1 MRTRHLM
8 LSFSSFIFFAGGF
21 MGPPASSGASDE
33 ERFESERRDMVE
45 NQIKSRGVSDARVL
59 HAMLSVK
66 RHLFVPDEARRYAYE
81 DSAMPI
87 GLNQTISQPYI
98 VALMTELA
106 SISPSSRVLEIG
118 TGTGYQA
125 AVLAEIAEKVY
136 SIEIIGELAEN
147 ARKRLQK
154 LGYKNIEI
162 RHGDG
167 YAGWPEQAPF
177 DAIVVTAAAPE
188 IPEELIHELK
198 IGGRMII
205 PLGDI
210 FQELYVLTKNKDG
223 GFIKEHV
230 IPVRFVP
237 MVRGKKTDSRP

>member
-1 MRTRHLM
+1 MLGRFM
-8 LSFSSFIFFAGGF
+8 LSFFTFIAFGSIFYHESSF
-21 MGPPASSGASDE
+21 ASGNE
-33 ERFESERRDMVE
+33 ERFEAERCEMVE
-45 NQIKSRGVSDARVL
+45 HQIKARGVKDPHVL
-59 HAMLSVK
+59 HAMLSVR
-66 RHLFVPDEARRYAYE
+66 RHLFVPPDAQRYAYE

-106 SISPSSRVLEIG
+106 GIGPSSCVLEIG

-147 ARKRLQK
+147 AEERLKK

-162 RHGDG
+162 KHGDG
-167 YAGWPEQAPF
+167 YAGWPEKAPF
-177 DAIVVTAAAPE
+177 DAIIVTAAAPA
-188 IPEELIHELK
+188 IPEELLKELRT
-198 IGGRMII
+198 GGRMVI

-223 GFIKEHV
+223 SFTKEHI